1 MRTSEKRMKELDERV
16 FDTVEA
22 PPELAEK
29 VDSVPVTSSRTKA
42 HNGRKVYK
50 IAAALAAAV
59 ILIAATGV
67 AVSAN
72 ITYRSK
78 YRTVY
83 FNGEKTEARL
93 GTANQPDGYED
104 KVFQISL
111 TRGDK
116 IYMIEVYGDFDPKT
130 DTLYIEE
137 RDGYVVASTEPEPRL
152 NLYEDIDR
160 STYGQ
165 IINEWGRDWLRISI
179 GSAHFGFNLEDRDT
193 FTVAPNGCIVRASWW
208 HTSEFPEYEEI
219 WRNNYDPSR
228 IPIQIDPYETPD
240 NAD

>member
-1 MRTSEKRMKELDERV
+1 
-16 FDTVEA
+16 
-22 PPELAEK
+22 
-29 VDSVPVTSSRTKA
+29 
-42 HNGRKVYK
+42 
-50 IAAALAAAV
+50 
-59 ILIAATGV
+59 
-67 AVSAN
+67 
-72 ITYRSK
+72 
-78 YRTVY
+78 
-83 FNGEKTEARL
+83 
-93 GTANQPDGYED
+93 
-104 KVFQISL
+104 
-111 TRGDK
+111 
-116 IYMIEVYGDFDPKT
+116 MIEVYGDFDPKT